1 MKGIQL
7 ADYDLSVEVVRD
19 DTGKIVSGM
28 VIGDVLE
35 QNQAIILNMHKGELK
50 ENPYMGAGLSDMLL
64 DYNPLAWRTEIREQ
78 LEMDGQVVDSVKVT
92 PSGVEID
99 ARYQ

>member
-19 DTGKIVSGM
+19 NTGKIVSGM

-50 ENPYMGAGLSDMLL
+50 ENPYMGAGVSDMLL
-64 DYNPLAWRTEIREQ
+64 DYHRWPGEQRSGNSWRWTARWLIRSKSHPPAWR
-78 LEMDGQVVDSVKVT
+78 
-92 PSGVEID
+92 
-99 ARYQ
+99 

>member
-19 DTGKIVSGM
+19 ETGKIVSGM
-28 VIGDVLE
+28 VIGDVLA

-50 ENPYMGAGLSDMLL
+50 ENPYMGVGLSDMLL

-78 LEMDGQVVDSVKVT
+78 LEMDGQVVDSVRIS
-92 PSGVEID
+92 PSGIEID
-99 ARYQ
+99 AKYQ